1 MRAAAWF
8 AICCGLLA
16 PAAQAQVY
24 KCVDERGVVHYSD
37 KPRAGCKGGPVGI
50 QPIPPLSGQASK
62 PPSPSLSQDDAD
74 FRRRQIDRER
84 QESYE
89 KAAQM
94 ERARV
99 AFLQRPRGEHQRC
112 GRTRLHGRCHAPV
125 TPGAAEAADAR
136 LPLRRRPAAKRLLES
151 IARS

>member
-37 KPRAGCKGGPVGI
+37 KPRAGCKGGPVDI
-50 QPIPPLSGQASK
+50 QPIPPLSGQVSK
-62 PPSPSLSQDDAD
+62 PQSSNASQDDAD
-74 FRRRQIDRER
+74 FRRRQIERER

-94 ERARV
+94 ERCSRV
-99 AFLQRPRGEHQRC
+99 RQEIAWLSAG
-112 GRTRLHGRCHAPV
+112 TRLSKINDAGERVYMDDA
-125 TPGAAEAADAR
+125 TRDAR
-136 LPLRRRPAAKRLLES
+136 LTQLRQAVRGCP
-151 IARS
+151 

>member
-37 KPRAGCKGGPVGI
+37 KPHAGCKGGPVGI
-50 QPIPPLSGQASK
+50 QPIPSLSGQASK
-62 PPSPSLSQDDAD
+62 PPSPSISQDDAD
-74 FRRRQIDRER
+74 FRRRQIERER
-84 QESYE
+84 QESYD

-94 ERARV
+94 ERCTKVRQELAWLSSSGRV
-99 AFLQRPRGEHQRC
+99 ASINDAGERVYMDDA
-112 GRTRLHGRCHAPV
+112 TRQS
-125 TPGAAEAADAR
+125 R
-136 LPLRRRPAAKRLLES
+136 LAQLKQQMRACP
-151 IARS
+151 